1 MAIAG
6 AMISVLFAAQAAGFS
21 CPKPDPWFVQRISLT
36 SVPELPPGVTLR
48 VVERTN
54 PSGANPPGALPEE
67 NDAALNWIEVHN
79 ASATPLFLL
88 DDAEEFRAQMGYGA
102 ISWADDDLGTAPS
115 TLRTRDKAQN
125 GSSYWWPYN
134 CAVVHCASVGWITRE
149 APLAF
154 ADGRWGI
161 SRGFENRIVRK
172 KDRPDVVVV
181 PGPQAGSFAMSYAG
195 RVISVP
201 FVVNYEL
208 NPTYDPA
215 AGTENC
221 GEGLTRVALVL
232 LAVFVL
238 MTSAFVFAL
247 LSLTRRFV
255 RRLRA

>member
-1 MAIAG
+1 
-6 AMISVLFAAQAAGFS
+6 MISVLFAAQAAGFS

-36 SVPELPPGVTLR
+36 SIPELPPGVTLR
-48 VVERTN
+48 VVERKN
-54 PSGANPPGALPEE
+54 PSGANPPGARPVE

-88 DDAEEFRAQMGYGA
+88 DDAEEFRAQMGYEA
-102 ISWADDDLGTAPS
+102 ISWPDDDLGAAPR

-134 CAVVHCASVGWITRE
+134 CAVVRCASVGWITRE
-149 APLAF
+149 APLAL

-161 SRGFENRIVRK
+161 SRGFEDRIVRK
-172 KDRPDVVVV
+172 KDRPDSVVV
-181 PGPQAGSFAMSYAG
+181 PGPQAGSFVMSYAG

-201 FVVNYEL
+201 FVVEYEL

-215 AGTENC
+215 AGTEKC
-221 GEGLTRVALVL
+221 GEGLTLLALVV
-232 LAVFVL
+232 LAVLVL
-238 MTSAFVFAL
+238 MTSAFVLAL
-247 LSLTRRFV
+247 LLLTRRFV

>member
-88 DDAEEFRAQMGYGA
+88 DDAEEFRAQMGYEA

-115 TLRTRDKAQN
+115 TLQTRDKAQY

-134 CAVVHCASVGWITRE
+134 CAVVRCASVGWITRE
-149 APLAF
+149 GPLSV

-161 SRGFENRIVRK
+161 SRGFENRIIRK
-172 KDRPDVVVV
+172 KDRPGAVIV

-201 FVVNYEL
+201 FVVDYKL

-215 AGTENC
+215 AGTETC
-221 GEGLTRVALVL
+221 GEGLTTVVLVVLAAFVATTALLVFAVL
-232 LAVFVL
+232 LL
-238 MTSAFVFAL
+238 
-247 LSLTRRFV
+247 V
-255 RRLRA
+255 RRAVRAART

>member
-1 MAIAG
+1 
-6 AMISVLFAAQAAGFS
+6 
-21 CPKPDPWFVQRISLT
+21 
-36 SVPELPPGVTLR
+36 VTLR

-88 DDAEEFRAQMGYGA
+88 DDAEEFRAQMGYEA

-115 TLRTRDKAQN
+115 TLQTRDKAQY

-134 CAVVHCASVGWITRE
+134 CAVVRCASVGWITRE
-149 APLAF
+149 GPLSV

-161 SRGFENRIVRK
+161 SRGFENRIIRK
-172 KDRPDVVVV
+172 KDRPGAVIV

-201 FVVNYEL
+201 FVVDYKL

-215 AGTENC
+215 AGTETC
-221 GEGLTRVALVL
+221 GEGLTTVVLVVLAAFVATTALLVFAVL
-232 LAVFVL
+232 LL
-238 MTSAFVFAL
+238 
-247 LSLTRRFV
+247 V
-255 RRLRA
+255 RRAVRAART